1 MCLQEPNLH
10 SRKLVVVPW
19 EWHLLAVHLGM
30 HSVVG
35 FWSDCG
41 AALLLLVGSVVE
53 LVAIQDPNLQEK
65 ELLLPNRR

>member
-35 FWSDCG
+35 FWSGCV
-41 AALLLLVGSVVE
+41 AALLLVGTVVE
-53 LVAIQDPNLQEK
+53 LVASLQDPNLHE
-65 ELLLPNRR
+65 